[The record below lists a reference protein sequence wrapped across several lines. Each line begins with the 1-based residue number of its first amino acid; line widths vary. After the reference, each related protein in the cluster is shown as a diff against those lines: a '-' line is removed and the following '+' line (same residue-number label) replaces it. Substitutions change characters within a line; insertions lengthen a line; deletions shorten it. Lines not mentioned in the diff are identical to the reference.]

1 MYIIYFFTFG
11 CAESFCM
18 GFSVVEKSRGCSL
31 ATVLRLLMAVA
42 SLVVMGS
49 RPTGFSI
56 AACGLS
62 CCGSRAQ
69 EHRLSI
75 CETQASLLCVMWH
88 LPRSWSKPV
97 SPALTDQFFTTEP
110 PEKPKLMEFNVKEY
124 EKCTDMIS
132 YFTLSLSFKLLSTTC
147 QILVQ

>member
-1 MYIIYFFTFG
+1 MYIIYLFTFG

-42 SLVVMGS
+42 SLVVLGS
-49 RPTGFSI
+49 RPMGFSI

-69 EHRLSI
+69 EHRLSS
-75 CETQASLLCVMWH
+75 CETQAQYL
-88 LPRSWSKPV
+88 
-97 SPALTDQFFTTEP
+97 
-110 PEKPKLMEFNVKEY
+110 
-124 EKCTDMIS
+124 
-132 YFTLSLSFKLLSTTC
+132 
-147 QILVQ
+147 